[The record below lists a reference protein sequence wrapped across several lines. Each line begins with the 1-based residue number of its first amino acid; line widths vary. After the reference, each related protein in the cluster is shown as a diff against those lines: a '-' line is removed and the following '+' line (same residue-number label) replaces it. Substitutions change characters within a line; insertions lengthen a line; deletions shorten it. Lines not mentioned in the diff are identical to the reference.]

1 MSDRSEM
8 ISRLKGSKKYR
19 AAYVRAKAHAN
30 IPSQI
35 RALRLRRGITQ
46 EDLAREAEMKQPRIS
61 AMERPGETQ
70 FNLETLIRLAAAFNV
85 GLIVR
90 FASYSEMLRWENEF
104 TQDSFDVVDLEKDT
118 AFLQEPE
125 EVASPV
131 LNLAELP
138 ERYQNVSSGGL
149 TNEAL
154 CSSPS
159 ATLGIRRNIRLEP
172 VWSRVFP
179 RYDSSL
185 GQTL

>member
-70 FNLETLIRLAAAFNV
+70 FNLETLIRLATAFKV

-104 TQDSFDVVDLEKDT
+104 TQDSFDVIDLEKDT
-118 AFLQEPE
+118 AFLQGPE

-131 LNLAELP
+131 LNLAEPP
-138 ERYQNVSSGGL
+138 ERYRNVPSGGL

-154 CSSPS
+154 SSSPS
-159 ATLGIRRNIRLEP
+159 PISGIRRDVRSASA
-172 VWSRVFP
+172 WSSVFS
-179 RYDSSL
+179 RSYSGL

>member
-1 MSDRSEM
+1 MSDKSEM
-8 ISRLKGSKKYR
+8 ISRLRGSKKYR
-19 AAYVRAKAHAN
+19 GAYVRAKANAN

-35 RALRLRRGITQ
+35 RALRLRRGMTQ

-70 FNLETLIRLAAAFNV
+70 FNLETLIRLATAFEV

-131 LNLAELP
+131 PNLAELP
-138 ERYQNVSSGGL
+138 ERYQNVPSGGL
-149 TNEAL
+149 ADAAL
-154 CSSPS
+154 SNSPS
-159 ATLGIRRNIRLEP
+159 PILGIRRDVRPKP
-172 VWSRVFP
+172 VRPSVFP
-179 RYDSSL
+179 GDYPSL

>member
-1 MSDRSEM
+1 MSDKSQM
-8 ISRLKGSKKYR
+8 ISRLRGSKKYR
-19 AAYVRAKAHAN
+19 GAYVRAKAHAN

-35 RALRLRRGITQ
+35 RALRLRRGMTQ

-70 FNLETLIRLAAAFNV
+70 FNLETLIRLATAFEV

-125 EVASPV
+125 EVASPT
-131 LNLAELP
+131 LNLPELL
-138 ERYQNVSSGGL
+138 ERYRNVSRGGL

-154 CSSPS
+154 SRGSGS
-159 ATLGIRRNIRLEP
+159 ISGIRGDVRSESAWP
-172 VWSRVFP
+172 SVFP
-179 RYDSSL
+179 RPYSGL